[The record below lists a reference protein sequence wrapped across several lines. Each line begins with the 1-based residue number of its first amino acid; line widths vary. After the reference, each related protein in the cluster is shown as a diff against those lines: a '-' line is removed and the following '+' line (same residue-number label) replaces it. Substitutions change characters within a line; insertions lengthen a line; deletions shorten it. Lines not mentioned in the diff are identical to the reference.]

1 MEIQSGKQNIG
12 RCNMMNMDE
21 HILLDLVANSEIVLK
36 GVQYGVFSQDMDVI
50 KKAVL
55 DLKDVVEVM
64 NEVIAD
70 DFGQ

>member
-1 MEIQSGKQNIG
+1 MAILNGKQNIG
-12 RCNMMNMDE
+12 RCNMDE
-21 HILLDLVANSEIVLK
+21 HILLDLVANSQIVLK

-70 DFGQ
+70 DFGE

>member
-1 MEIQSGKQNIG
+1 
-12 RCNMMNMDE
+12 MDE
-21 HILLDLVANSEIVLK
+21 HILLDLVANSQIVLM
-36 GVQYGVFSQDMDVI
+36 GVQYGVFAQDMEVI

>member
-1 MEIQSGKQNIG
+1 MGWMEIQSGKQNIG
-12 RCNMMNMDE
+12 RCNMDE
-21 HILLDLVANSEIVLK
+21 HILLDLVANSQIVLK
-36 GVQYGVFSQDMDVI
+36 GVQYGVFSQDIDVI
-50 KKAVL
+50 RKAVL